1 MMLPSYET
9 YKRMVGAHGG
19 VWPELVNDGSIELAI
34 KLSADLTKAVLKG
47 APVTLVVAVI
57 RAADKN
63 VRVVGV
69 RIEDDK
75 NDPAFI
81 HGPQGKAKD
90 QKHFDKLLNA
100 ESTFVTFF
108 DELVR
113 PVMAGRVLWNS
124 QDAKIVLNDLERTQ
138 PHYQGN
144 YRPLLIEA
152 MDAAQE
158 GIPKWHRN
166 DGSAEAKLWKAI
178 PLQFE
183 NLHPINVS
191 SAEAGTFTVDDSD
204 EGGGLEKSAYLLLEA
219 NYPGTAHLNPQFDDG
234 SKRRE
239 FCDVLVVGKNELLI
253 IQSKVMAMLERKP
266 GQTTDR
272 RVANVY
278 SNFQKAVG
286 QLNGSVRMLRQD
298 KVIYT
303 KDGVEITINLGAIKM
318 IHGIVL
324 LSSTNLSLPWT
335 NVSQELI
342 TASRKAKAG
351 FHVLEFGELQQHVAF
366 GKTLSEMSMHL
377 SRRFEVAEKSGNAN
391 IKARFLDEENR
402 PITSA
407 PIDDDAYG
415 YVFTL
420 EMDSSRKT
428 DAGRIFK
435 IFKAAIN
442 KRGFTGRCEYFQDI
456 GLLEG
461 EKFCWIGLGLH
472 WQREVNPIPSYDRWL
487 EFREEVRPQLEAEP
501 GLELTHLSEMATLG
515 EIRASQ
521 TLVMIIEF
529 VDGKTVGFFDPDN
542 PSDDEL

>member
-90 QKHFDKLLNA
+90 QEHFDKLLNA

-124 QDAKIVLNDLERTQ
+124 QNARIVLNNLERTK
-138 PHYQGN
+138 PHYQGDH
-144 YRPLLIEA
+144 RPLLIEA
-152 MDAAQE
+152 MDTAQE

-166 DGSAEAKLWKAI
+166 DGSAEANLWKAI

-191 SAEAGTFTVDDSD
+191 SAEAGTFRVDDLD

-234 SKRRE
+234 PKRRE
-239 FCDVLVVGKNELLI
+239 FCDVLVVGKEELLI
-253 IQSKVMAMLERKP
+253 IQSKVMAILERKP
-266 GQTTDR
+266 RQTTYR

-286 QLNGSVRMLRQD
+286 QLNGSVRVLRQG
-298 KVIYT
+298 KAIYT
-303 KDGVEITINLGAIKM
+303 RDGVEISIDLGAIKM

-324 LSSTNLSLPWT
+324 LSSTNLSLPWK

-342 TASRKAKAG
+342 AASRKAKAG

-377 SRRFEVAEKSGNAN
+377 RGRFEVAEKSGNAN
-391 IKARFLDEENR
+391 IKARFLNEENR
-402 PITSA
+402 PIASA

-420 EMDSSRKT
+420 EIDSGRRT
-428 DAGRIFK
+428 DAARIFK
-435 IFKAAIN
+435 IFKAAL
-442 KRGFTGRCEYFQDI
+442 KRREFTGRCEYFQDI

-472 WQREVNPIPSYDRWL
+472 WQREVNPIPSYDWWL
-487 EFREEVRPQLEAEP
+487 EFREEVRPQLKAEP

-515 EIRASQ
+515 EIRGV
-521 TLVMIIEF
+521 LRCF
-529 VDGKTVGFFDPDN
+529 RWN
-542 PSDDEL
+542 